1 MEDKALVNENLSE
14 SFAYLYD
21 GTNQTTMQ
29 KKNILE
35 IAGQQIIGRNSK
47 SLIVHT
53 KFFFVYLK
61 HSFMEV
67 PFLTL
72 LAQILYIYVYVNFCH
87 SLHDLSINNLSQFS
101 LPRHHWAINWY
112 LLILH

>member
-1 MEDKALVNENLSE
+1 MKKKIDFNSTCNIFRKKMEDKA
-14 SFAYLYD
+14 FAYLYD

-53 KFFFVYLK
+53 K
-61 HSFMEV
+61 SF
-67 PFLTL
+67 
-72 LAQILYIYVYVNFCH
+72 LYI
-87 SLHDLSINNLSQFS
+87 
-101 LPRHHWAINWY
+101 
-112 LLILH
+112 